1 MNIMFLTAS
10 GLMVALALALVLWP
24 LLRQAGRQTRR
35 RGLIALAVLFVL
47 GLPLASAGLYEMVG
61 NPAALNPAAAEQ
73 PLTLDQAITK
83 IKAQLGHDSADPN
96 LWTLLGQAYGAKNE
110 PALAASA
117 FEHALKYRPDDADLL
132 VAWAQADSLAQ
143 PQHMIVGEARARLE
157 RALAV
162 DPTHQ
167 RGLWLLGIS
176 DFQLQHYSEAIAT
189 WTRLLKLLPPDS
201 DVARGVAKQVELAA
215 ARGSLK
221 LSHAQAQVLSAATAA
236 GAPPP
241 ATAGSSAP
249 RLIVKVSL
257 APQLTARLAADSVL
271 FVYARNSSGPSI
283 PLAVARLPA
292 SALPATVTLTDA
304 MSMAP
309 GMNLSSAQQVIVGA
323 RLSAQG
329 QALAQAGDLEGSAG
343 PVAVSRTQPISIV
356 IDKVVRQ

>member
-1 MNIMFLTAS
+1 MNVMFLTAS

-47 GLPLASAGLYEMVG
+47 GLPLASAGLYELVG
-61 NPAALNPAAAEQ
+61 NPAALNPGATEQ

-83 IKAQLGHDSADPN
+83 IKAQLDHDSADPN

-110 PALAASA
+110 PALAANA

-176 DFQLQHYSEAIAT
+176 DFQLQRYSEAIAI
-189 WTRLLKLLPPDS
+189 WTRLLKLLPADS
-201 DVARGVAKQVELAA
+201 DVARGVAHQVELAA
-215 ARGSLK
+215 RRGALR
-221 LSHAQAQVLSAATAA
+221 LTAAQTRVLSAATA
-236 GAPPP
+236 GTKTP
-241 ATAGSSAP
+241 AAAGSSAP
-249 RLIVKVSL
+249 HLTVQVSL
-257 APQLTARLAADSVL
+257 APQLAQKLDPDSVL
-271 FVYARNSSGPSI
+271 FVYARNPGGPPM

-304 MSMAP
+304 MSMAQGP
-309 GMNLSSAQQVIVGA
+309 NLSSAQQVIIGA
-323 RLSAQG
+323 RLSAHG
-329 QALAQAGDLEGSAG
+329 QALPQPGDLEGSVG
-343 PVAVSRTQPISIV
+343 PIAVDRTQPISVV
-356 IDKVVRQ
+356 IDKVVGQ